1 MKPRATIHDLNS
13 LRQVIRELQE
23 ENNNLKKLLTEN
35 GISYE
40 DADINV
46 DESVSDDYD
55 EDQGSRIV
63 PVIPTEDMAK
73 KFFSYFWG
81 RTDVY
86 AKRGKNGGYFP
97 QCASRWDN
105 PNCPKAKNEKQFC
118 DEDCE
123 YKLWKKLD
131 SKLVLKHLLGEK
143 EDCTDVIGVYPLH
156 TDNTCRFL
164 VFDFDNHEKD
174 GGMNLLGA
182 NPDTGVVADNEAN
195 DGVYITGAFDF
206 EKNEEYKINIDGV
219 TLKVS
224 HLQLPVSYVHIRTLI
239 IIDFYINFHQ

>member
-23 ENNNLKKLLTEN
+23 ENNNLKKLLVEN

-40 DADINV
+40 DAEINE
-46 DESVSDDYD
+46 DESVSDVYD

-63 PVIPTEDMAK
+63 PVIPTEEMAK
-73 KFFSYFWG
+73 RFFGYFWG

-143 EDCTDVIGVYPLH
+143 EDCSDVIGVYPLH
-156 TDNTCRFL
+156 ADNTCRFL

-174 GGMNLLGA
+174 AYKNDDA
-182 NPDTGVVADNEAN
+182 NTDDLWKSEVDALRRICETRHVEEKRMIGQDN
-195 DGVYITGAFDF
+195 D
-206 EKNEEYKINIDGV
+206 KI
-219 TLKVS
+219 S
-224 HLQLPVSYVHIRTLI
+224 
-239 IIDFYINFHQ
+239 